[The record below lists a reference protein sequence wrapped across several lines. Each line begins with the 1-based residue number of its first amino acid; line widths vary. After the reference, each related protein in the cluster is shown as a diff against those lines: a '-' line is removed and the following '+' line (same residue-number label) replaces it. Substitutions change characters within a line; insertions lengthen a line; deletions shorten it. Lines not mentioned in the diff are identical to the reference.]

1 MIRRR
6 WCWLELCHVIVTVV
20 SSVTQCHEP
29 PPPVAKI
36 LRVSVRCG
44 VAGRGQ
50 GRAVRSSFA
59 RFLHGAECG
68 AAARCGG
75 HSPRFAENLQ
85 CGCCCCVR
93 AAVLRWTG
101 GGAGADCTVRQQPIA
116 ALHCLHTELCCPHP
130 ACTPPHPRALQHHT
144 STAILCNSPYCQTLR
159 PSSADKMTTLS

>member
-44 VAGRGQ
+44 VWRDA
-50 GRAVRSSFA
+50 AKVA
-59 RFLHGAECG
+59 LCG
-68 AAARCGG
+68 AALQGFCTGGVRGCGAVRR
-75 HSPRFAENLQ
+75 SLTQICREFAVRLL
-85 CGCCCCVR
+85 GCCCVR

-101 GGAGADCTVRQQPIA
+101 GGAGADCTVRPQPIA
-116 ALHCLHTELCCPHP
+116 ALHCLRTELCCPHP
-130 ACTPPHPRALQHHT
+130 AYTPPHPRALQHTT
-144 STAILCNSPYCQTLR
+144 STAILCNSPYCQTLQHCR
-159 PSSADKMTTLS
+159 